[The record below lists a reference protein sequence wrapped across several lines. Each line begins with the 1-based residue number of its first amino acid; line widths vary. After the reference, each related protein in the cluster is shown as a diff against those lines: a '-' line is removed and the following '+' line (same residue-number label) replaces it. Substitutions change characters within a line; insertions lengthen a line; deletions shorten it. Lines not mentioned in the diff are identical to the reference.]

1 MGANGSY
8 ASGSTATE
16 EGRRWKTVGVLA
28 NGAKVIELK
37 NPKDNHKAPEES
49 HSPNSLYVMFNK
61 NGDGI
66 KSISKYD
73 GNCKKVFEI
82 HTADHKGLG
91 PHFHPW
97 ENGRPTGAKPLTPE
111 LKKLLND
118 IRLLI

>member
-1 MGANGSY
+1 
-8 ASGSTATE
+8 
-16 EGRRWKTVGVLA
+16 
-28 NGAKVIELK
+28 
-37 NPKDNHKAPEES
+37 
-49 HSPNSLYVMFNK
+49 MFNK